1 LEHEVK
7 TRFTAKIWPA
17 ASIVNGISARPFVHV
32 TTSVMAASSDQ
43 QTPAIHRHNG
53 IDVKTLDEV
62 FAGDD
67 GRCLC
72 LLGAGT
78 GMSTALRVVDV

>member
-1 LEHEVK
+1 
-7 TRFTAKIWPA
+7 
-17 ASIVNGISARPFVHV
+17 
-32 TTSVMAASSDQ
+32 MAASSDQ